1 MLSPK
6 LDTLPA
12 PQQRLWAELST
23 TPASFVLYG
32 GTAIALRLGHRA
44 SVDFDF
50 FSFTAFDPALLFG
63 EIPFLAGAAVLQSAA
78 NTLTC
83 RVDRDGPV
91 QVSFFG
97 VPSLG
102 QVAEPE
108 PTEDAVVRVASLLDL
123 GGMKAAVVTRRAE
136 VRDYLDIHAMLAAGL
151 SLAEMLAA
159 AKAIYG
165 PQFSPLVA
173 LKAVGYHD
181 DPELATLPQ
190 ATRRELA
197 RAVRSVDLASLPTLH
212 PVRRWKD

>member
-1 MLSPK
+1 M
-6 LDTLPA
+6 
-12 PQQRLWAELST
+12 
-23 TPASFVLYG
+23 
-32 GTAIALRLGHRA
+32 
-44 SVDFDF
+44 
-50 FSFTAFDPALLFG
+50 
-63 EIPFLAGAAVLQSAA
+63 AGAVVLRSAA

-83 RVDRDGPV
+83 QIDRGGPV

-108 PTEDAVVRVASLLDL
+108 PSEGAGIIVASLLDM

-136 VRDYLDIHAMLAAGL
+136 VRDYLDIHAMIAAGL

-159 AKAIYG
+159 AEVIYG

-181 DPELATLPQ
+181 DPELEALPE
-190 ATRRELA
+190 TVRRESGPCGEEVSTRDA
-197 RAVRSVDLASLPTLH
+197 CRPPPVSPTQRIEVEQ
-212 PVRRWKD
+212 PAPNA